1 MLPFF
6 RFQQSPCICRSINI
20 NHVQTVF
27 IETCLSAS
35 LSLPV
40 FVLPIMSR
48 CQLLRLSC
56 SISTNL
62 NSWTDMHA
70 THTHT
75 HTQTKSVLI
84 NIKTQK
90 LYSDIRW
97 KTHPSTHTRTQVQTK
112 LPSFLLTHGFPT
124 PDTLPLSSHLVRT
137 INFISFFSSGGERN
151 KLNLRAS
158 YKDGERR
165 KRQEIKKREAEIS
178 WQSAFEGHRRVCGAE
193 TKKKKKNSL
202 SQFHFTGGPINLCT
216 PTHTYTH
223 MHHSSDKQAHT
234 HTHIHTGCLLWKHLP
249 TYTQWKNKHSKESSN
264 LPANKSLPSQK
275 KKKPLHHFQPP
286 GRPCSGCSTVI
297 KR

>member
-137 INFISFFSSGGERN
+137 INFISFFSSGGGERN

-158 YKDGERR
+158 HKDGERR

-178 WQSAFEGHRRVCGAE
+178 WQSTFEGHRRVCGAE
-193 TKKKKKNSL
+193 TKKKKKMSFSVSL
-202 SQFHFTGGPINLCT
+202 YWWSHK
-216 PTHTYTH
+216 
-223 MHHSSDKQAHT
+223 SAHT
-234 HTHIHTGCLLWKHLP
+234 NAYVHTHAPLL
-249 TYTQWKNKHSKESSN
+249 
-264 LPANKSLPSQK
+264 
-275 KKKPLHHFQPP
+275 
-286 GRPCSGCSTVI
+286 R
-297 KR
+297 

>member
-84 NIKTQK
+84 NIKNT
-90 LYSDIRW
+90 
-97 KTHPSTHTRTQVQTK
+97 KTVFRHSLKNTPQHTHAHTSPNQTSF
-112 LPSFLLTHGFPT
+112 LPSYARLPNSRHAPFVITSGSNYKFYIILLFWRRREKQ
-124 PDTLPLSSHLVRT
+124 SQSQRFVR
-137 INFISFFSSGGERN
+137 RR
-151 KLNLRAS
+151 RAEE
-158 YKDGERR
+158 K
-165 KRQEIKKREAEIS
+165 
-178 WQSAFEGHRRVCGAE
+178 
-193 TKKKKKNSL
+193 
-202 SQFHFTGGPINLCT
+202 TG
-216 PTHTYTH
+216 
-223 MHHSSDKQAHT
+223 D
-234 HTHIHTGCLLWKHLP
+234 
-249 TYTQWKNKHSKESSN
+249 
-264 LPANKSLPSQK
+264 
-275 KKKPLHHFQPP
+275 
-286 GRPCSGCSTVI
+286 
-297 KR
+297 